1 MTWVSLQMICT
12 GWLLILSD
20 RTAAAAA
27 RNCSRKRCCSQTELE
42 HFTAKFEKKY
52 HREKFGIPRLG
63 ELRELEPHWDRQSC
77 SSFTLQTASQQL
89 GSRSLSPWRI
99 DDEDGRIP
107 RHIAM
112 AECLCEGCIV
122 NQRED
127 LGYNSVPVR
136 AQLTV
141 LRKTTCPGDAQRFL
155 ITAQVVEIPVACTC
169 VVPKTAKR
177 K

>member
-1 MTWVSLQMICT
+1 MTWICT

-89 GSRSLSPWRI
+89 GSRSLSPWRYRI